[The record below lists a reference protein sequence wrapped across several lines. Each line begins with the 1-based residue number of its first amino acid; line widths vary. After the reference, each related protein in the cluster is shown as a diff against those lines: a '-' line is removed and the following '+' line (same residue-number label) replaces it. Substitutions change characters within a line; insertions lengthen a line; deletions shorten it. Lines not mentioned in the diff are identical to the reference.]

1 MSLRTLLC
9 DDDGLDG
16 VRASAEAY
24 SSVRAE
30 KDVWRRRERKEK
42 GQQDFMRLWERMRT
56 LRVTFKAL
64 VDGLNRIG

>member
-1 MSLRTLLC
+1 MMMDWTAYELRLKRTPEFVLRRIFC
-9 DDDGLDG
+9 DG
-16 VRASAEAY
+16 
-24 SSVRAE
+24 
-30 KDVWRRRERKEK
+30 ERKEK